1 MSDLHLIKP
10 GWQSTIQDGGRRG
23 YFRDGLSE
31 GGAMDEHAFFWAN
44 KLLENDL
51 NCACIEI
58 LMGQFEA
65 VFDTDTTIAITGA
78 DLDARINGQ
87 VVEHWCTHRIQA
99 GDRIAFKQPKAGLRA
114 YLAVAGGWQTPV
126 RFGSRSVVMREQLGG
141 LDGGPLKAEDRLS
154 YLPRQ
159 SAPRRSVAPNYIPDY
174 RAELNLKVVPGYQYE
189 DFSYTTRLH
198 FTTSQY
204 RVSNRIDRMG
214 YKLEGPKVAT
224 ERTGI
229 ISEGIALGAIQIPQ
243 DGYPIVLLRD
253 RQTIGGY
260 PKIGCVAS
268 LDCSRLSQRGPGAEV
283 SFEFSD
289 IATVQA
295 ERQLFDRFF
304 RACTWAPSGKILN
317 WP

>member
-1 MSDLHLIKP
+1 MSNLHVIKP

-44 KLLENDL
+44 KLLENELD
-51 NCACIEI
+51 CACIEI

-65 VFDTDTTIAITGA
+65 VFDDDTIIAVCGA
-78 DLDARINGQ
+78 DLDVRINGKP
-87 VVEHWCTHRIQA
+87 VENWCTHPIKA
-99 GDRIAFKQPKAGLRA
+99 GDRIAFKQPRSGLRA

-141 LDGGPLKAEDRLS
+141 LDGGPLKAEDRLAFKAG
-154 YLPRQ
+154 Q
-159 SAPRRSVAPNYIPDY
+159 SAPQRSVAPNFIPDY
-174 RAELNLKVVPGYQYE
+174 QAELTLKVVPGYQYQ
-189 DFSYTTRLH
+189 DFSPRVRRR
-198 FTTSQY
+198 FVTSEY
-204 RVSNRIDRMG
+204 AVSHRIDRMG
-214 YKLEGPKVAT
+214 YKLEGPAVSA

-229 ISEGIALGAIQIPQ
+229 ISEGIACGAIQVPQ
-243 DGYPIVLLRD
+243 DGFPIVLLRD

-268 LDCSRLSQRGPGAEV
+268 LDCSRLSQRGPGSVV
-283 SFEFSD
+283 SFEFTD
-289 IATVQA
+289 VARVQA
-295 ERQLFDRFF
+295 ERQVFDRFF
-304 RACTWAPSGKILN
+304 RACTWSSSGKGIQ